1 MLNFYLGHITSLFKA
16 ELPTIIS
23 QEMKKL
29 SEEKSSNKK
38 IAKKT
43 EDPIPTFPAEGFVN
57 PWGFIRL
64 NSKVAEAFG
73 AIKGQKTPITI
84 DLQEGAL
91 VIKKV

>member
-1 MLNFYLGHITSLFKA
+1 M
-16 ELPTIIS
+16 
-23 QEMKKL
+23 
-29 SEEKSSNKK
+29 SEEKSSKK
-38 IAKKT
+38 KVATKT
-43 EDPIPTFPAEGFVN
+43 EEPTLTFPAEGFVN

-91 VIKKV
+91 VIKKA

>member
-1 MLNFYLGHITSLFKA
+1 
-16 ELPTIIS
+16 
-23 QEMKKL
+23 L
-29 SEEKSSNKK
+29 SEEKSSKK
-38 IAKKT
+38 KVAKKT
-43 EDPIPTFPAEGFVN
+43 EETALTFPAEGFVN
-57 PWGFIRL
+57 PWGFVRL

>member
-1 MLNFYLGHITSLFKA
+1 M
-16 ELPTIIS
+16 
-23 QEMKKL
+23 
-29 SEEKSSNKK
+29 SEEKSSKK
-38 IAKKT
+38 KVVTKT
-43 EDPIPTFPAEGFVN
+43 EEPTPTFPAEGFVN

-84 DLQEGAL
+84 DLQEGVL

>member
-1 MLNFYLGHITSLFKA
+1 MSG
-16 ELPTIIS
+16 
-23 QEMKKL
+23 
-29 SEEKSSNKK
+29 EKSSKKKGAKK
-38 IAKKT
+38 I
-43 EDPIPTFPAEGFVN
+43 EEPTLTFLAEGFVN
-57 PWGFIRL
+57 RWGFIHL